1 MGKQLNKFELAV
13 QERYGQLSAQEQ
25 KVADFLLAHSSQL
38 AALTLN
44 EITQESGTSKS
55 SVVRFCKSMGAHGL
69 KELKVSF
76 SKPGVGNES
85 TVTWDSS
92 VPQIF
97 NSTFTGIINTVES
110 AFYTTSSKCYEEAGQ
125 MIAEAQTLCIIGI
138 GGSELVAH
146 FCATECMRL
155 SKHIST
161 YTDAYMLER
170 LAPPVASNSD
180 VLIAASCSG
189 TTSSIVETA
198 RTAKS
203 HGSKIISFTTNGESP
218 LAELSDVVLIAPT
231 YPVFCDDI
239 HSFTRIAQIT
249 QANVLYLAAA
259 TIMGKTIDGFR
270 EQYVNLTNYRKI
282 HEQTSV

>member
-13 QERYGQLSAQEQ
+13 QERYDKLSGQEQ

-44 EITQESGTSKS
+44 EITQKSGTSKS

-69 KELKVSF
+69 KELKVAF
-76 SKPGVGNES
+76 SKPGIGAES
-85 TVTWDSS
+85 SITWGSS
-92 VPQIF
+92 IPQIF

-110 AFYTTSSKCYEEAGQ
+110 AFYTTGCKCYEEAGK
-125 MIAEAQTLCIIGI
+125 MIADAQTLCIIGI

-155 SKHIST
+155 GKHIST
-161 YTDAYMLER
+161 YTDTFMLEQ
-170 LAPPVASNSD
+170 LALPVASKSD
-180 VLIAASCSG
+180 VLVAVSCSG
-189 TTSSIVETA
+189 TTHSIVDAA
-198 RTAKS
+198 RNAKS
-203 HGSKIISFTTNGESP
+203 HDSKIISFTTNGESP
-218 LAELSDVVLIAPT
+218 LARLSDVVLIAPT